1 MLWRCISLHFVGIDC
16 SLQEST
22 ALKIS
27 AGWTLWAVF
36 TELWLMVLLPGRLLP
51 NAICMHCFSS
61 VSSVTG
67 NGLRLITHAE
77 KWKIQT
83 ALLYPI
89 CIKSGFNVTSFWAL
103 IKKKKKEEEWK
114 PLAKICFRGGCLWKS
129 RCLCLLFVSE
139 KGEGSVESESSGSA
153 LAELGWTSL

>member
-1 MLWRCISLHFVGIDC
+1 MFWRCISLHFVGIDC

-27 AGWTLWAVF
+27 AGWILWAVF

-61 VSSVTG
+61 VSSVTR
-67 NGLRLITHAE
+67 NGLQLIRHAE

-83 ALLYPI
+83 ALLHPI

-103 IKKKKKEEEWK
+103 IKKKNESLLQSTVCVVCENPDVCVF
-114 PLAKICFRGGCLWKS
+114 PLFRKARATLNQSQAGVL
-129 RCLCLLFVSE
+129 
-139 KGEGSVESESSGSA
+139 
-153 LAELGWTSL
+153 